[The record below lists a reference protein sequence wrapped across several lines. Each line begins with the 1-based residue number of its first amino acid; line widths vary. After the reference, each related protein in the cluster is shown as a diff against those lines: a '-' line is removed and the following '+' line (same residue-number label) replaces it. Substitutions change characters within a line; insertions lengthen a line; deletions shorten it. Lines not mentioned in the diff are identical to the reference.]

1 MNQGN
6 VAFVTLA
13 TDDFYSTGALVL
25 AHSLKEVNTKAKLV
39 VLVTAGVSAR
49 VRDKLSKV
57 FDLVEEVSRLDSN
70 DDENLA
76 ILQRPE
82 LGVTLTKLHCWKL
95 TQFSKCVF
103 LDADTLVVKNCD
115 ELFEKPELSA
125 VPDVG
130 WPDCFNSG
138 VFVFQPSV
146 ETFQKLKKM
155 AAEEGSFDGGDQGLL
170 NAYFSDWAT
179 ADISRHLSFLYNMNI
194 NMSYTYLPAYNKFGK
209 DVKIVHFL
217 GNQKPWMF
225 HYNKDTG
232 NVDAPS
238 GNAPLVDFLKMWWKI
253 FIERVASSPSGDEVQ
268 CQNQTQQQQNI
279 AEQFEK
285 LTVAPKDAN
294 VHAPSTYTQQLIK
307 KQDRLSEWEQG
318 RIDYLGEDS
327 YENIEK
333 KLDETI
339 NGSKK

>member
-1 MNQGN
+1 MDQGN
-6 VAFVTLA
+6 IAFVTLA

-25 AHSLKEVNTKAKLV
+25 AHSLKAVNTKAKLV
-39 VLVTAGVSAR
+39 VLVTSGVSTR
-49 VRDKLSKV
+49 VRDQLSKV
-57 FDLVEEVSRLDSN
+57 FDLVEEVSKLDSN

-138 VFVFQPSV
+138 VFVFQPSI
-146 ETFQKLKKM
+146 ETFEKLKKM

-170 NAYFSDWAT
+170 NAYFSDWST
-179 ADISRHLSFLYNMNI
+179 ADISRHLSFLYNMNM

-225 HYNKDTG
+225 HYNRDTG
-232 NVDAPS
+232 NVDAPI
-238 GNAPLVDFLKMWWKI
+238 GNAPLADFLKMWWRI
-253 FIERVASSPSGDEVQ
+253 FAERVSSSPSGK
-268 CQNQTQQQQNI
+268 I
-279 AEQFEK
+279 LAEQFEK
-285 LTVAPKDAN
+285 LTIAPKNAN
-294 VHAPSTYTQQLIK
+294 VHTPSTFTQQFIK

-327 YENIEK
+327 YANIEK

-339 NGSKK
+339 NGSKKG